1 MDMLLSVFDFLKS
14 DTGVSILGG
23 LLILSEA
30 LGGIPAVKANSV
42 YQLIMGLLEKVGKR
56 PAA

>member
-1 MDMLLSVFDFLKS
+1 MDMILSVFDFLKS
-14 DTGVSILGG
+14 DTGVSILGS

-42 YQLIMGLLEKVGKR
+42 YQLIMGLLEKVRKR